1 MSIKQQTPQLRFTGF
16 SEDWETDVFE
26 NIFYYERP
34 DKYIV
39 RSKEYSPTKPTPV
52 LTANKSFILGYTDE
66 SSTYNKPSI
75 IFDDFTLE
83 NRYIDFP
90 YMVKSSA
97 LKILTTKYNYNL
109 RFAHELL
116 KSTKFEVIGH
126 ARHYISI
133 VQPKEVFVPIEQE
146 QAAIGNL
153 FQNIDQTIAL
163 QRRKH
168 EQTQTLKKSL
178 LSKMFPK
185 KGQKQPEIRL
195 AGFGGDWVES
205 NLSDMVKLITKGT
218 SPIERDT
225 NGDINFIKIENIDKV
240 FGHFSVMSKIS
251 TEEHNGY
258 LNRSKLLANDIL
270 FSIAGSLGRVAIV
283 KNEILPANTNQA
295 LAIIRLNENV
305 DKSFIYYS
313 LRNDIIQAH
322 IKKIPTVGAQPN
334 LSLSQVNNFP
344 IKSPRKIEEQTAI
357 GQFFKQLDDTI
368 SLQAKQLKT
377 LENLKKALLAKMF
390 V

>member
-1 MSIKQQTPQLRFTGF
+1 MSIKQRTPQIRFTGF

-133 VQPKEVFVPIEQE
+133 VQPKEVLVPIEQNKPPSVTFFK
-146 QAAIGNL
+146 I
-153 FQNIDQTIAL
+153 
-163 QRRKH
+163 
-168 EQTQTLKKSL
+168 S
-178 LSKMFPK
+178 
-185 KGQKQPEIRL
+185 
-195 AGFGGDWVES
+195 
-205 NLSDMVKLITKGT
+205 
-218 SPIERDT
+218 
-225 NGDINFIKIENIDKV
+225 IKPLRYSAV
-240 FGHFSVMSKIS
+240 SMSK
-251 TEEHNGY
+251 
-258 LNRSKLLANDIL
+258 RK
-270 FSIAGSLGRVAIV
+270 
-283 KNEILPANTNQA
+283 
-295 LAIIRLNENV
+295 RL
-305 DKSFIYYS
+305 KS
-313 LRNDIIQAH
+313 H
-322 IKKIPTVGAQPN
+322 C
-334 LSLSQVNNFP
+334 
-344 IKSPRKIEEQTAI
+344 
-357 GQFFKQLDDTI
+357 
-368 SLQAKQLKT
+368 
-377 LENLKKALLAKMF
+377 
-390 V
+390 